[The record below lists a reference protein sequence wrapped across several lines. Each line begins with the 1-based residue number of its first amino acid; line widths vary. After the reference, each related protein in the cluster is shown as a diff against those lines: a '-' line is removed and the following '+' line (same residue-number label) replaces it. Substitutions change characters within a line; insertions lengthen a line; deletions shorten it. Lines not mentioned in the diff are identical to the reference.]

1 MGTLFNIET
10 GETIETDDGEA
21 APVHVPTE
29 AEARAERNARLAATD
44 WTQLPDAPV
53 ADHEAWA
60 AYRQA
65 LRDVPEQP
73 GFPAQIEWPTAP
85 GG

>member
-1 MGTLFNIET
+1 
-10 GETIETDDGEA
+10 
-21 APVHVPTE
+21 
-29 AEARAERNARLAATD
+29 ATD

-85 GG
+85 GGDT